1 MWGEKKTL
9 EQREE
14 GKVRETEKSERYT
27 PGADYI
33 IHHSQSIVANMSFYT
48 P

>member
-1 MWGEKKTL
+1 MGGRKSEGDGE
-9 EQREE
+9 
-14 GKVRETEKSERYT
+14 ERYT